1 MLMKISFNGISIDC
15 PPPCDCDSAVIESGI
30 FFREVLPMIQFVKTD
45 RQSCPNYKIIRE
57 FQPENVQNVIA
68 YHKSFPEYS
77 VTPMANLRSLA
88 SELGLHSLHV
98 KDESYRFGLNSFK
111 VLGGSYAVGR
121 IIADRLGIDIG
132 QLSYPLLVSRET
144 AEKLGDFTLIT
155 ATDGNHGRGIAWT
168 ANRLQQRS
176 VVYMPKGTAADRLNH
191 ILCLGSDASVTDLNY
206 DDAVRLASRHAQEN
220 GWILVQDTSWPGYEE
235 IPRWIMQGYTTMAY
249 EASLQLQSIRPTHI
263 FLQAGVGSMAAAV
276 TAFFANL
283 YREDPEK
290 PKIYIVEPT
299 KADCLYRSALAGSL
313 QKISGDLDSIMAGL
327 CCGEP
332 CTVAWEILKE
342 HVSGFFSVSDDI
354 TEKGMRSLARG
365 LGTDP
370 SVVSG
375 ESGAVTTGLVA
386 ELMTNPDCCEYSRA
400 IGLNR
405 NSRVL
410 CFSTEGATDRE
421 NYRKI
426 VNDTKD

>member
-1 MLMKISFNGISIDC
+1 
-15 PPPCDCDSAVIESGI
+15 
-30 FFREVLPMIQFVKTD
+30 MIQFVKMN
-45 RQSCPNYKIIRE
+45 RHSCPDYEIIRDYR
-57 FQPENVQNVIA
+57 PENVQDVIA
-68 YHKSFPEYS
+68 YHRSFPEYS
-77 VTPMANLRSLA
+77 ETPLVQLSRLA
-88 SELGLHSLHV
+88 SELGLRSLYV

-121 IIADRLGIDIG
+121 IIAERLGMDIG

-144 AEKLGDFTLIT
+144 SEKLGDFTLIT

-168 ANRLQQRS
+168 ANRLHRNS
-176 VVYMPKGTAADRLNH
+176 VVYMPKGTAADRLNN

-235 IPRWIMQGYTTMAY
+235 IPRRIMQGYTTMAY
-249 EASLQLQSIRPTHI
+249 EASVQLQNVRPTHI

-283 YREDPEK
+283 YREDSEK
-290 PKIYIVEPT
+290 PGIYIVEPD
-299 KADCLYRSALAGSL
+299 KADCLYRSALSGSL
-313 QKISGDLDSIMAGL
+313 QKVSGSLDSIMAGL

-332 CTVAWEILKE
+332 CTLAWEILKE
-342 HVSGFFSVSDDI
+342 HASGFFSVSDDI
-354 TEKGMRSLARG
+354 TEKGMRLLARG

-375 ESGAVTTGLVA
+375 ESGAVTTGLTA
-386 ELMTNPDCCEYSRA
+386 ELMTNPEWYEISREL
-400 IGLNR
+400 GLNQD
-405 NSRVL
+405 SRVL
-410 CFSTEGATDRE
+410 CFSTEGATDKE
-421 NYRKI
+421 NYDRI
-426 VNDTKD
+426 VYGIAD

>member
-1 MLMKISFNGISIDC
+1 
-15 PPPCDCDSAVIESGI
+15 
-30 FFREVLPMIQFVKTD
+30 MIQFVKTS
-45 RQSCPNYKIIRE
+45 RQSSPDYEIIRD
-57 FQPENVQNVIA
+57 FRPERIQNVIA

-77 VTPMANLRSLA
+77 VTPLVYLDSLA
-88 SELGLHSLHV
+88 SELGLRSLCV
-98 KDESYRFGLNSFK
+98 KDESFRFGLNSFK

-132 QLSYPLLVSRET
+132 QLSYPLLVSGET

-168 ANRLQQRS
+168 ANRLHRNS
-176 VVYMPKGTAADRLNH
+176 VVYMPKGTASERLNN
-191 ILCLGSDASVTDLNY
+191 ILSLGSNASVTDLNY

-249 EASLQLQSIRPTHI
+249 EASVQLKSRPTHI

-283 YREDPEK
+283 YREDSERPR
-290 PKIYIVEPT
+290 ICIVEPD
-299 KADCLYRSALAGSL
+299 KADCLYRSALAGSV
-313 QKISGDLDSIMAGL
+313 QKISGNMDSIMAGL

-342 HVSGFFSVSDDI
+342 HASGFFSVSDDI
-354 TEKGMRSLARG
+354 TEKGMRLLARG
-365 LGTDP
+365 LGTDS

-386 ELMTNPDCCEYSRA
+386 ELMTNPDCSEYSREL
-400 IGLNR
+400 GLNR
-405 NSRVL
+405 DSRIL

-421 NYRKI
+421 NYERI
-426 VNDTKD
+426 VNGITD